1 MVRLL
6 CLGFGLILIAASPAG
21 AAVLHSPW
29 DAPPQADGAAPAIV
43 PCPDPPSLP
52 AGLAV
57 RDYYSDRAHSV
68 IDPARKQAYDAAVAP
83 LHDALG
89 RVEAMADRYRRTG
102 DPAAA
107 RCAAQWLDRFAR
119 DGVLVGDVSG
129 NQSVYVQGWMLGGL
143 AVSWLKLRSDRDAA
157 DPDSRRRIKD
167 WLSAL
172 ADRNLAYYSPDRSTR
187 TDTRNNHRYWA
198 GFAVAAAGIATGRAE
213 LLDWGIASYRLGAAQ
228 VDEDGM
234 LPLETTRRA
243 RALHYHLFAATP
255 LVMIAELA
263 AANGIDLYPEANGAL
278 GRLVER
284 ALSGLQDPRRFA
296 ERAGAP
302 QEDPGRE
309 TWAWVVP
316 YLHRVPQARAELP
329 AGADLSRGTLY
340 LGGLPPD

>member
-1 MVRLL
+1 VR
-6 CLGFGLILIAASPAG
+6 G
-21 AAVLHSPW
+21 
-29 DAPPQADGAAPAIV
+29 
-43 PCPDPPSLP
+43 
-52 AGLAV
+52 
-57 RDYYSDRAHSV
+57 YYGDHAHSV

-83 LHDALG
+83 LHDALAQ
-89 RVEAMADRYRRTG
+89 VEAMVDRYRRTG

-119 DGVLVGDVSG
+119 DGVLLGEVRG

-143 AVSWLKLRSDRDAA
+143 AVSWLKLRGDRDPA
-157 DPDSRRRIKD
+157 DIDSRHRIKN
-167 WLSAL
+167 WFSAL
-172 ADRNLAYYSPDRSTR
+172 ADRNLAYYSPGRATR

-234 LPLETTRRA
+234 LPLEAARQG
-243 RALHYHLFAATP
+243 RALHYHLFAAAP

-263 AANGIDLYPEANGAL
+263 AVNGVDLYPEANGAL